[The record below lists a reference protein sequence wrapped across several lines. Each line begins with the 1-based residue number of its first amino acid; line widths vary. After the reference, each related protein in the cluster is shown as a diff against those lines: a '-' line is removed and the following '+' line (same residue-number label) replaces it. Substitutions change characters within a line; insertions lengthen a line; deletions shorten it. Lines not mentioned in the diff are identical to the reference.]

1 MIININRI
9 IEKYKKYCKIN
20 RNINSKIKLISNKM
34 KEIKK
39 FEGLYDMGLSV
50 SNLKF
55 KITILKQLLE
65 HRQKILKEELLKIYS
80 DSYYI
85 YEITKKLFFNINQVI
100 KENKMIIPNIP
111 KIIFSTEKNTIDIE
125 KFKDWLHSMFN
136 IIQAVKTKIMMMNER
151 RDMFATMIRD
161 ELPSI
166 ELDETIN
173 LQKQDLKNEYDKVKQ
188 KIDNIITFHTYI
200 VENIFQYDI
209 YQWKDEK

>member
-1 MIININRI
+1 
-9 IEKYKKYCKIN
+9 
-20 RNINSKIKLISNKM
+20 
-34 KEIKK
+34 
-39 FEGLYDMGLSV
+39 MGLSV